1 MKKLLVVIVI
11 LLVSIPLAHGQATAQ
26 IVMKLGHF
34 AADSHPGN
42 LASKMFA
49 EGVEKR
55 TNGQIKVTIY
65 PNNALGSPPEVL
77 EQNILGAVDMSLPT
91 QGQLGKYS
99 KKFNCVMLPFAFK
112 DYAQA
117 DKVLDGPFLKWA
129 VPDLDKA
136 GLVFLSNWEWGF
148 RNLTN
153 SKRPVKVPADVKGLK
168 IRTPPELPTQAAM
181 EALGAVVATI
191 NFNELQMALKQ
202 GVVDGQENPIAV
214 IYSNKIYET
223 QKYLTMTGHN
233 YNTMVHVI
241 SKKTWDKL
249 TPEQQKIVREA
260 NISLYYKGFNES
272 ALADVVIFTIDR
284 MREVQGKKAIIMLST
299 GLDTFSK
306 KTYDDALKA
315 AATSETV
322 IYAVSMGQLE
332 RTINEPL
339 YSTATRSDLLMA
351 DLRLKSITKKTGG
364 IAFFPRFSSEYPS
377 VFRNLN
383 MYLRYQYTMAYTPT
397 NQKLDNKN
405 RKIRVEAEADINR
418 DGKPDKLKVSH
429 KESYKAVEK

>member
-1 MKKLLVVIVI
+1 MKKLLVVLMI
-11 LLVSIPLAHGQATAQ
+11 LSVSVPLACGQAAAQ

-249 TPEQQKIVREA
+249 TPEQQKIVRE
-260 NISLYYKGFNES
+260 ES
-272 ALADVVIFTIDR
+272 
-284 MREVQGKKAIIMLST
+284 KKAGDWMRKS
-299 GLDTFSK
+299 
-306 KTYDDALKA
+306 
-315 AATSETV
+315 
-322 IYAVSMGQLE
+322 
-332 RTINEPL
+332 
-339 YSTATRSDLLMA
+339 
-351 DLRLKSITKKTGG
+351 LR
-364 IAFFPRFSSEYPS
+364 
-377 VFRNLN
+377 
-383 MYLRYQYTMAYTPT
+383 
-397 NQKLDNKN
+397 
-405 RKIRVEAEADINR
+405 EAEASQIKELQKL
-418 DGKPDKLKVSH
+418 GMQVTYPDKAKF
-429 KESYKAVEK
+429 KALMKPAYDRMAAIAGEDNIKAFTKMVEQVK